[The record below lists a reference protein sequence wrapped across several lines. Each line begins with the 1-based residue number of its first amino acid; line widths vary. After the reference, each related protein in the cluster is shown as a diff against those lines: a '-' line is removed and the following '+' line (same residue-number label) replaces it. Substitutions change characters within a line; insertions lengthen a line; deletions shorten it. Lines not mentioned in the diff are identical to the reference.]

1 MSSGYERGYGGIS
14 PDIPPGLWGGFA
26 THMYLS
32 PEAILLPMSSNLS
45 VGACSL
51 FSVMANGVDWVL
63 NIGQMRA
70 GMSVAILGPGPRGL
84 ACAIAAKVG
93 GASEI
98 AITGLAEDGNRL
110 DLAKALGVD
119 HTLVVS
125 EGSTV
130 TQVLATMSRPPDMV
144 IDCTPIALGP
154 VADAITMAAP
164 DGVVVLA
171 GVKGPERNAQL
182 PMDVAMSKRLTL
194 KGVWSRSV
202 QSMQLA
208 IEIIE
213 SGQFSFDEFA
223 SHAYPVERA
232 DEGILALM
240 SETKPMHVRIVP
252 ST

>member
-14 PDIPPGLWGGFA
+14 PDIPPSLWGGFA

-63 NIGQMRA
+63 NIGGFRA

-84 ACAIAAKVG
+84 ACAIAAKTG

-98 AITGLAEDGNRL
+98 AMTGLASDANRL
-110 DLAKALGVD
+110 DLAKAMGVD
-119 HTLVVS
+119 HALVVS
-125 EGSTV
+125 EDSAV
-130 TQVLATMSRPPDMV
+130 TQVLEAMSRPPDMV
-144 IDCTPIALGP
+144 VDCTPIALGP
-154 VADAITMAAP
+154 VSDAIAMAAP
-164 DGVVVLA
+164 DGIVVLA
-171 GVKGPERNAQL
+171 GVKGPDRNAPL
-182 PMDVAMSKRLTL
+182 PIELAMSKRLTL

-202 QSMQLA
+202 QSMEHA
-208 IEIIE
+208 IKILE
-213 SGQFSFDEFA
+213 SGDWTFDEFA

-232 DEGILALM
+232 EEGILALL
-240 SETKPMHVRIVP
+240 SDI
-252 ST
+252 